1 MSERRKLAAIL
12 LLCAACAAGPDF
24 QRPKPPEVN
33 AWLPPGTQSGGEAAQ
48 RVAVGETIPAQWWTL
63 FRSGRLEDTLRHV
76 ISANHSLAA
85 ARATLAQAREA
96 IVQARAALLPQL
108 DLTATARGATTGP
121 ALFAVGPTVSYS
133 VDAFGGTRRQ
143 IEQQQAL
150 AEMQRYELAAAYLT
164 LTGSAVV
171 EAIAIAT
178 VRLQIATVEDLIK
191 NDRKNLELVQRE
203 FDAGKVAKSDVLTA
217 SAQLA
222 RSDGRRIR
230 TSKSQAPAT
239 QTRAPSKPIAT
250 GRRPTG

>member
-1 MSERRKLAAIL
+1 
-12 LLCAACAAGPDF
+12 
-24 QRPKPPEVN
+24 
-33 AWLPPGTQSGGEAAQ
+33 
-48 RVAVGETIPAQWWTL
+48 
-63 FRSGRLEDTLRHV
+63 
-76 ISANHSLAA
+76 
-85 ARATLAQAREA
+85 
-96 IVQARAALLPQL
+96 
-108 DLTATARGATTGP
+108 
-121 ALFAVGPTVSYS
+121 
-133 VDAFGGTRRQ
+133 
-143 IEQQQAL
+143 
-150 AEMQRYELAAAYLT
+150 MQRYELAAAYLT

-203 FDAGKVAKSDVLTA
+203 FFDAGKVAKSDVLTA

-239 QTRAPSKPIAT
+239 QSRAPSKPIAT